1 LKQGKNNLVNIIVFT
16 VLALLVG
23 GGIFIYTSSKFEKQ
37 NPVVTFET
45 NGFWNLKDNL
55 KISLFDESG
64 IKSYKV
70 SYKTLTLNN
79 TLKDIELDLNAS
91 KQKNIT
97 IDIEKLN
104 LKQNV
109 KNVTILV
116 EATDNSMWN
125 FLEGNKTYKEFE
137 LEIDRK
143 RPNARVVTNSYNIR
157 QGGSAAVV
165 VEVNDENLSDK
176 YITFN
181 NDFRFELIP
190 FAKEGFYAAIIAWPV
205 HIEDFNIVNLVAVDK
220 ANNKTITKVPLYI
233 KDLKIKNDN
242 INITK
247 DFIQRVSIPVL
258 TKSDY
263 DIPNDD
269 VEIFI
274 KQNRDLRAENLATIR
289 SKSVENMS
297 KKMFINFDLKPFKR
311 LKGSKTF
318 AGFAEKREYF
328 YENEKIDEAWH
339 LGIDWASI
347 RQADVRSSNNGE
359 VIFSDYL
366 GIYGNTLII
375 DHELGVQSLYAHTSN
390 FSVQKGDSVSV
401 NQKIANTGNTGAVF
415 GDHLHFGILIQGI
428 EVNPI
433 EWMDRSWIKTRITDI
448 LDDAKLDIS
457 STK

>member
-1 LKQGKNNLVNIIVFT
+1 MKQGKNNLVNIIVFT

-70 SYKTLTLNN
+70 SYKTLTLED
-79 TLKDIELDLNAS
+79 TLKDVELDLNAS

-297 KKMFINFDLKPFKR
+297 KEMFINFDLKPFKR

>member
-1 LKQGKNNLVNIIVFT
+1 MKQGKNNLVNIIVFT

-70 SYKTLTLNN
+70 SYKTLTLED
-79 TLKDIELDLNAS
+79 TLKDVELDLNAS